1 MAVDF
6 DIIEQLLGSP
16 PDAPLWQV
24 AAAANRKKV
33 LASWLSTVVARDI
46 PIPAGARE
54 YLERVRR
61 RVATLHEVGAQ
72 VRDRTGV
79 TVIKGERI
87 ARHLPPWLL
96 RNSGDADLVADD
108 ERMLWRAVTE
118 VRDTYGA
125 IAQSVSILRTA
136 TEQHFV
142 IAMKWPA
149 EEPLLDK
156 PLGADVATCAFCGD
170 VAAGAPPRT
179 AMSDD
184 EDIRGLHT
192 VAEERFQRKFSVKDL
207 LDFLVLSRRL
217 DQRLDQALAD
227 RIVAETVE
235 LRRAPEL
242 LNLIAKTGS
251 WVELGRHWAGIE
263 QELASAASA
272 EKASRAARTEELPSV
287 YYGYPLDSTP
297 VAGEVA
303 EFHRVDGLSFAATPI
318 GTCLLLSG
326 EELTVAE
333 LERAQQVAASLAG
346 R

>member
-1 MAVDF
+1 MDF

-24 AAAANRKKV
+24 AATANRKKV

-46 PIPAGARE
+46 PISAGAQE
-54 YLERVRR
+54 YLERVQR
-61 RVATLHEVGAQ
+61 RVATLHDVGAQ

-96 RNSGDADLVADD
+96 RNSGDADLIADD
-108 ERMLWRAVTE
+108 EQMLWRAVTD
-118 VRDTYGA
+118 VRDSYGA
-125 IAQSVSILRTA
+125 ITQSVSVLRTT

-156 PLGADVATCAFCGD
+156 PLGVDVATCAFCGD
-170 VAAGAPPRT
+170 VAVGAPIRT
-179 AMSDD
+179 TMSHD
-184 EDIRGLHT
+184 EDIRELHT

-217 DQRLDQALAD
+217 DQRLDQTLAQ
-227 RIVAETVE
+227 RIVAETME
-235 LRRAPEL
+235 LRRTPEL
-242 LNLIAKTGS
+242 LSLIAKTRS
-251 WVELGRHWAGIE
+251 WVDLGAHWDGIE
-263 QELASAASA
+263 QALASAAPA
-272 EKASRAARTEELPSV
+272 EKVRRAERADELPTV
-287 YYGYPLDSTP
+287 YYGYPLDTTP
-297 VAGEVA
+297 YPGVVA
-303 EFHRVDGLSFAATPI
+303 EFHRIDGLDFATTPI

-326 EELTVAE
+326 EELTLAE
-333 LERAQQVAASLAG
+333 LERAHQVAASLA
-346 R
+346 RP

>member
-1 MAVDF
+1 MEF

-24 AAAANRKKV
+24 AATANRKGV

-46 PIPAGARE
+46 PISAGAQE

-61 RVATLHEVGAQ
+61 RVATLHGVGAQ

-96 RNSGDADLVADD
+96 RNSGDVDLVAED
-108 ERMLWRAVTE
+108 ERMLWRTVTDL
-118 VRDTYGA
+118 RDNYGA
-125 IAQSVSILRTA
+125 IAQSVSVLRTPS
-136 TEQHFV
+136 EQHFV

-156 PLGADVATCAFCGD
+156 PLGADIATCAFCGD
-170 VAAGAPPRT
+170 VPAGAPIRT
-179 AMSDD
+179 ALSED
-184 EDIRGLHT
+184 EDIRELHT

-217 DQRLDQALAD
+217 DQRLDQALAH
-227 RIVAETVE
+227 RIVAETME
-235 LRRAPEL
+235 LRRTPEL
-242 LNLIAKTGS
+242 LNLIAKTRS
-251 WVELGRHWAGIE
+251 WVDIGAHWDGIE
-263 QELASAASA
+263 RALASAAPA
-272 EKASRAARTEELPSV
+272 EKARRAKRDELPTV
-287 YYGYPLDSTP
+287 YYGYPLDTTP
-297 VAGEVA
+297 HPGMAA
-303 EFHRVDGLSFAATPI
+303 EFHRIDDLDLASTPI

-326 EELTVAE
+326 EELTLAE
-333 LERAQQVAASLAG
+333 LERAQRAAASLAG
-346 R
+346 Q

>member
-1 MAVDF
+1 MEF

-24 AAAANRKKV
+24 AATANRKKV

-46 PIPAGARE
+46 PISAGAQE
-54 YLERVRR
+54 YLERVQR

-87 ARHLPPWLL
+87 ARHMPAWLL

-108 ERMLWRAVTE
+108 EQLLWRAVTDL
-118 VRDTYGA
+118 RDTYGA
-125 IAQSVSILRTA
+125 ITQSVSVLRTT

-149 EEPLLDK
+149 AEPLLDK
-156 PLGADVATCAFCGD
+156 PLGADIATCAFCGS
-170 VAAGAPPRT
+170 VPAGAPIRT
-179 AMSDD
+179 TLSDD
-184 EDIRGLHT
+184 EDIRALHT

-217 DQRLDQALAD
+217 DQRLDQALAQ
-227 RIVAETVE
+227 RIVAETTE

-242 LNLIAKTGS
+242 LNLIAKTRS
-251 WVELGRHWAGIE
+251 WVELGGYWEGIE
-263 QELASAASA
+263 QELATAATA
-272 EKASRAARTEELPSV
+272 EKAKRAERSDEIPTV

-297 VAGEVA
+297 HPGMIA
-303 EFHRVDGLSFAATPI
+303 EFHRIDGLDLATTPI
-318 GTCLLLSG
+318 GTCLLLAG
-326 EELTVAE
+326 DELTLAE
-333 LERAQQVAASLAG
+333 LERAHQAAASLAG
-346 R
+346 P

>member
-1 MAVDF
+1 MDF

-24 AAAANRKKV
+24 AATASRKKV

-46 PIPAGARE
+46 EISSGARD
-54 YLERVRR
+54 YLDRVRR
-61 RVATLHEVGAQ
+61 RVATLHDVGAQ

-79 TVIKGERI
+79 TVIKGERL
-87 ARHLPPWLL
+87 ARHLPSWLL

-108 ERMLWRAVTE
+108 ERMLWRAVTD
-118 VRDTYGA
+118 VRDSCGA
-125 IAQSVSILRTA
+125 IAQSVSVLRTA

-184 EDIRGLHT
+184 EDILGLHT

-217 DQRLDQALAD
+217 DQRLDAALAD

-242 LNLIAKTGS
+242 ANLVAKTAS
-251 WVELGRHWAGIE
+251 WVELGPHWAGIE
-263 QELASAASA
+263 QALAAEAAV
-272 EKASRAARTEELPSV
+272 EKRRRAARTEELPTV
-287 YYGYPLDSTP
+287 YYGYPLDTVP
-297 VAGEVA
+297 HPGEVA
-303 EFHRVDGLSFAATPI
+303 EFHLVDGLELATTPV

-326 EELTVAE
+326 EELTLEE
-333 LERAQQVAASLAG
+333 LERARQVAASLAG
-346 R
+346 

>member
-1 MAVDF
+1 MTVDL

-24 AAAANRKKV
+24 AATANRKKV

-46 PIPAGARE
+46 PISDGARE
-54 YLERVRR
+54 YLDRVRR
-61 RVATLHEVGAQ
+61 RVATLHDVGAQ
-72 VRDRTGV
+72 LGDRTGV

-87 ARHLPPWLL
+87 ARHMPPWLL

-108 ERMLWRAVTE
+108 EQMLWRAVTDL
-118 VRDTYGA
+118 RDTYGA
-125 IAQSVSILRTA
+125 IAQSVSVLRTS

-170 VAAGAPPRT
+170 VASGAPPRT
-179 AMSDD
+179 MLSDD

-192 VAEERFQRKFSVKDL
+192 VAEERFQRKFSVKDM

-217 DQRLDQALAD
+217 DRRLDRRLAD
-227 RIVAETVE
+227 RIVAETVAV
-235 LRRAPEL
+235 RRAPEL

-251 WVELGRHWAGIE
+251 WVELGGHWAGIE
-263 QELASAASA
+263 QALTTAAAA
-272 EKASRAARTEELPSV
+272 EKASRAARSEELPTV

-297 VAGEVA
+297 GAGEVA
-303 EFHRVDGLSFAATPI
+303 EFHRIEDLDVVSTPI

-326 EELTVAE
+326 EELTMAE
-333 LERAQQVAASLAG
+333 LERAQRIAASLAG